1 MLRQRQVYV
10 FVPEYL
16 NKCTVFIFKNIFS
29 LPVNS
34 KCYINATS
42 AQMPYEHV
50 FLLHQRTLFNYSV
63 SPTIKIEKL
72 FSTEKKGICEK
83 IKNEARLKPLIK
95 KSL

>member
-1 MLRQRQVYV
+1 M
-10 FVPEYL
+10 FDKDACMYL
-16 NKCTVFIFKNIFS
+16 CANTLINVRSLFNNISS
-29 LPVNS
+29 LPINS

-72 FSTEKKGICEK
+72 FSTEKGGICEK